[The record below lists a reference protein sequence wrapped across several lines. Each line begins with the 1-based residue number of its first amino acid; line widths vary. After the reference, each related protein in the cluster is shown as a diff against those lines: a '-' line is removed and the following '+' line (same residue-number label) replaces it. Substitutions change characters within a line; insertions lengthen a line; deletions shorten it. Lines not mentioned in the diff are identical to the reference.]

1 MYFPDLKIVFLL
13 YCVSTLQD
21 KPLPYFG
28 KSEQVGFTF
37 FSYHLPIT
45 IFGIVDASREKNYC
59 YLTDK
64 LQSGSKSGNVTLNY
78 IIRYKHTNKINSFF
92 M

>member
-1 MYFPDLKIVFLL
+1 
-13 YCVSTLQD
+13 
-21 KPLPYFG
+21 
-28 KSEQVGFTF
+28 VGFTF

-45 IFGIVDASREKNYC
+45 IFGVVDASREKNYC

-78 IIRYKHTNKINSFF
+78 LLRYKHTNNINSFHVIF
-92 M
+92 FSVSFVQVHLPWWVFNLVIYMDNAGD